1 MTSKIKVA
9 TPNNSASRA
18 GIRRYIKHAT
28 LAGFAANLLLST
40 LTAWANPGQEGKS
53 NTPAANMPAK
63 QSSVE
68 DVSFFEKKYKRKIV
82 GVRPINEY
90 SDPDEFYS
98 AIAKQLGIA
107 DIARQAAFTKYGWSD
122 DDGKFT
128 KMMVKGGPA
137 AGGGQGKWDVM
148 FFRAELDLET
158 KRPIPGSIETRMV
171 QIDYDGHITFP
182 DAK

>member
-1 MTSKIKVA
+1 MTSKIKSA
-9 TPNNSASRA
+9 ISNNSASRA
-18 GIRRYIKHAT
+18 GIPRYIRHAT
-28 LAGFAANLLLST
+28 FAGFAANLLLST
-40 LTAWANPGQEGKS
+40 LTAGADPGQEGKP
-53 NTPAANMPAK
+53 NTPAAIKPAK

-107 DIARQAAFTKYGWSD
+107 DIARQAAFAKYGWSE

-128 KMMVKGGPA
+128 KVMLKGGPT
-137 AGGGQGKWDVM
+137 AGGAQGRWDVM
-148 FFRAELDLET
+148 FFRAELDPET
-158 KRPIPGSIETRMV
+158 KKPIPASIETRMV
-171 QIDYDGHITFP
+171 QVDYDGHITFP
-182 DAK
+182 EDK